1 MSNYSLVPLPF
12 TSVLLLSSPLV
23 PLPPYQSLPITTR
36 TIYLPHYHHPMR
48 PLPLGIITIF
58 IHYACIIPVSLPVSF
73 YLHSYCYS
81 QRPVL
86 LSPHL
91 MLSTSQNTICR
102 YLFGYSLVP
111 RPVISITN
119 VITSVTSTSV
129 VIVRDYLHLCCCR
142 SRLSPPVLLSFA
154 IISTCVVVVRDY
166 LHLCCYRSRLSSLYC
181 YRSRLS
187 PPVLLSF
194 AIIST
199 CIVID
204 RSRLPPP
211 VLLSFAI
218 ISTCI
223 VIVRDYLHLYCYRS
237 FAITSTC
244 IVIVRDYLHLHCYRS
259 RLSPPAL
266 LSFAFST
273 IYLVI
278 HVIHQHKLMVLHQGP
293 FH

>member
-102 YLFGYSLVP
+102 SLFGYSLVP

-119 VITSVTSTSV
+119 VITSVTSTCV

-154 IISTCVVVVRDY
+154 IIFT
-166 LHLCCYRSRLSSLYC
+166 
-181 YRSRLS
+181 
-187 PPVLLSF
+187 
-194 AIIST
+194 
-199 CIVID
+199 
-204 RSRLPPP
+204 

-259 RLSPPAL
+259 RLSPPVL
-266 LSFAFST
+266 L
-273 IYLVI
+273 
-278 HVIHQHKLMVLHQGP
+278 
-293 FH
+293 